1 MTDIYLEGE
10 SERQKSGRWRW
21 WAALLLLLGLSG
33 LGSYAYLR
41 LEAPNAAREQAGA
54 VSAPGASPDCAWL
67 PWLRARH
74 EGAQTCPAGSYV
86 NGVGLSSDDG
96 FRHSYPLQYRLYCC
110 ALVPADE

>member
-10 SERQKSGRWRW
+10 SERRESGWRW

-41 LEAPNAAREQAGA
+41 SEAPNAAREQARA
-54 VSAPGASPDCAWL
+54 VIAPEERPDCEWL

-74 EGAQTCPAGSYV
+74 EGHQTCPAGSYV

-110 ALVPADE
+110 ALVPTDE

>member
-10 SERQKSGRWRW
+10 PEKRKSGRWW
-21 WAALLLLLGLSG
+21 WAALLLLIGLSG

-41 LEAPNAAREQAGA
+41 LAAPNAAREQARVA
-54 VSAPGASPDCAWL
+54 NEPGASPDCEWL

-86 NGVGLSSDDG
+86 NGVGISHADG
-96 FRHSYPLQYRLYCC
+96 FRQSYPLQYRLYCC